1 MNTRFSEA
9 AAALTEQMLRRIT
22 SYLLINQA
30 YTQEINYTPC
40 EVKMLEDDNST
51 IWVKWGP
58 YNCKYTDLPLT
69 AMATIAD
76 NISDK

>member
-9 AAALTEQMLRRIT
+9 ASALTEQMLRQIT

-30 YTQEINYTPC
+30 FSQEINYTPC
-40 EVKMLEDDNST
+40 VVKMLEDDNST
-51 IWVKWGP
+51 IWIKWGP
-58 YNCKYTDLPLT
+58 YDCEFSDLPLR